1 MAAPTVPWTGGGAV
15 KSAWQGWAS
24 RGSGVHTGGKGGS
37 SWRRRSPKEEE
48 ARGLLLFCAGVG
60 V

>member
-1 MAAPTVPWTGGGAV
+1 M

-37 SWRRRSPKEEE
+37 SWRGGAQKRKKLE
-48 ARGLLLFCAGVG
+48 ACFCSVLGWG
-60 V
+60 CEPCQQGEGGSGR